1 MMAQRSP
8 ENEGPLTWIGNFPVY
23 VSTALAGVHGL
34 TLILTA
40 VAMAA
45 GAEEFLQ
52 SVAFSSQAF
61 TTDWS
66 LWQAG
71 SYAFV
76 HRPSYWLL
84 LVELYLLVAFGKE
97 IEGAEKIID
106 TLYFGGDYEMLF
118 ELIKADPKR
127 INEVRF
133 FIGYAGWDFEQL
145 NNEMKDHSWIAVTN
159 ISEKEILSTSSD
171 HFWKDCMTKQ
181 GSKFEMISNFPLNP
195 NEN

>member
-1 MMAQRSP
+1 MKKLDLSFHNKQKAVQGCVLLSDPFTQDPYFSRSAILLCRHNKKETFGFVLTNYIEIDLHKLDENMP
-8 ENEGPLTWIGNFPVY
+8 EIITKISFGGP
-23 VSTALAGVHGL
+23 
-34 TLILTA
+34 
-40 VAMAA
+40 
-45 GAEEFLQ
+45 
-52 SVAFSSQAF
+52 
-61 TTDWS
+61 
-66 LWQAG
+66 
-71 SYAFV
+71 
-76 HRPSYWLL
+76 
-84 LVELYLLVAFGKE
+84 VEKDNLFYIHTFGKE

-159 ISEKEILSTSSD
+159 ITEKEILSTSSD

>member
-1 MMAQRSP
+1 MKKLDLSFHNKQKAVQGCVLLSDPFTQDSYFSRSVILLCRHNKKETFGFVLTNYIEIDLHKLDENLP
-8 ENEGPLTWIGNFPVY
+8 EIITKISFGGP
-23 VSTALAGVHGL
+23 
-34 TLILTA
+34 
-40 VAMAA
+40 
-45 GAEEFLQ
+45 
-52 SVAFSSQAF
+52 
-61 TTDWS
+61 
-66 LWQAG
+66 
-71 SYAFV
+71 
-76 HRPSYWLL
+76 
-84 LVELYLLVAFGKE
+84 VEKDNLFYIHTFGKE

-159 ISEKEILSTSSD
+159 ITEKEILSTSSD

>member
-1 MMAQRSP
+1 MKKLDLSFHNKQKAVEGCVLLSDPFTQDPYFSRSAILLCRHNKKETFGFVLTNYIEIDLHKLDENMP
-8 ENEGPLTWIGNFPVY
+8 EIITKISFGGP
-23 VSTALAGVHGL
+23 
-34 TLILTA
+34 
-40 VAMAA
+40 
-45 GAEEFLQ
+45 
-52 SVAFSSQAF
+52 
-61 TTDWS
+61 
-66 LWQAG
+66 
-71 SYAFV
+71 
-76 HRPSYWLL
+76 
-84 LVELYLLVAFGKE
+84 VEKDNLFYIHTFGKE
-97 IEGAEKIID
+97 IEGAEKIMD

-133 FIGYAGWDFEQL
+133 FIGYAGWDFDQL

>member
-1 MMAQRSP
+1 MNIMKKLDLSFHNKQKAVQGCVLLSDPFTQDPYFSRSAILLCRHNKKETFGFVLTNYIEIDLHKLDDNLP
-8 ENEGPLTWIGNFPVY
+8 EIITKISFGGP
-23 VSTALAGVHGL
+23 
-34 TLILTA
+34 
-40 VAMAA
+40 
-45 GAEEFLQ
+45 
-52 SVAFSSQAF
+52 
-61 TTDWS
+61 
-66 LWQAG
+66 
-71 SYAFV
+71 
-76 HRPSYWLL
+76 
-84 LVELYLLVAFGKE
+84 VEKDNLFYIHTFGKE
-97 IEGAEKIID
+97 IEGAEKIMD

-171 HFWKDCMTKQ
+171 HFWKDCITKQ

>member
-1 MMAQRSP
+1 MKKLDLSFHNKQK
-8 ENEGPLTWIGNFPVY
+8 
-23 VSTALAGVHGL
+23 
-34 TLILTA
+34 A
-40 VAMAA
+40 VQ
-45 GAEEFLQ
+45 GC
-52 SVAFSSQAF
+52 
-61 TTDWS
+61 
-66 LWQAG
+66 
-71 SYAFV
+71 
-76 HRPSYWLL
+76 LL
-84 LVELYLLVAFGKE
+84 LSDPFTQDPYFSRSAILLCRHNKKETFGFVLTNYIEIDLHKLDENMPEIITKISFGGPVEKDNLFYIHTFGKE
-97 IEGAEKIID
+97 IEGAEKIMD

-118 ELIKADPKR
+118 ELIKAEPKR

>member
-1 MMAQRSP
+1 MKKLDLSFHNKQKAVQGCVLLSDPFTQYPYFSRSAILLCRHNKKETFGFVLTNYIEIDLHKLDDNLP
-8 ENEGPLTWIGNFPVY
+8 EIITKISFGGP
-23 VSTALAGVHGL
+23 
-34 TLILTA
+34 
-40 VAMAA
+40 
-45 GAEEFLQ
+45 
-52 SVAFSSQAF
+52 
-61 TTDWS
+61 
-66 LWQAG
+66 
-71 SYAFV
+71 
-76 HRPSYWLL
+76 
-84 LVELYLLVAFGKE
+84 VEKDNLFYIHTFGKE
-97 IEGAEKIID
+97 IEGAEKIMD

>member
-1 MMAQRSP
+1 MKKLDLSFHNKQKAVPGCVLLSDPFTQDPYFSRSAILLCRHNKKETFGFVLTNYIEIDLNKLDENMP
-8 ENEGPLTWIGNFPVY
+8 EIITKISFGGP
-23 VSTALAGVHGL
+23 
-34 TLILTA
+34 
-40 VAMAA
+40 
-45 GAEEFLQ
+45 
-52 SVAFSSQAF
+52 
-61 TTDWS
+61 
-66 LWQAG
+66 
-71 SYAFV
+71 
-76 HRPSYWLL
+76 
-84 LVELYLLVAFGKE
+84 VEKDNLFYIHTFGKE
-97 IEGAEKIID
+97 IEGAEKIMD

-118 ELIKADPKR
+118 ALIKAEPKR
-127 INEVRF
+127 INQVRF

>member
-1 MMAQRSP
+1 MKKLDLSFHNKQKAVQGCVLLSDPFTQDPYFSRSAILLCRHNKKETFGFVLTNYIEIDLNKLDENMP
-8 ENEGPLTWIGNFPVY
+8 EIITKISFGGP
-23 VSTALAGVHGL
+23 
-34 TLILTA
+34 
-40 VAMAA
+40 
-45 GAEEFLQ
+45 
-52 SVAFSSQAF
+52 
-61 TTDWS
+61 
-66 LWQAG
+66 
-71 SYAFV
+71 
-76 HRPSYWLL
+76 
-84 LVELYLLVAFGKE
+84 VEKDNLFYIHTFGKE
-97 IEGAEKIID
+97 IEGSEKIID

-159 ISEKEILSTSSD
+159 ITEKEILSTSSD

>member
-1 MMAQRSP
+1 MKKLDLSFHNKQKAVQGCVLLSDPFTQDSYFSRSAILLCRHNKKETFGFVLTNYIEIDLHKLDENLP
-8 ENEGPLTWIGNFPVY
+8 EIITKISFGGP
-23 VSTALAGVHGL
+23 
-34 TLILTA
+34 
-40 VAMAA
+40 
-45 GAEEFLQ
+45 
-52 SVAFSSQAF
+52 
-61 TTDWS
+61 
-66 LWQAG
+66 
-71 SYAFV
+71 
-76 HRPSYWLL
+76 
-84 LVELYLLVAFGKE
+84 VEKDNLFYIHTFGKE
-97 IEGAEKIID
+97 IEGAEQIID

-159 ISEKEILSTSSD
+159 ITEKEILSTSSD

>member
-1 MMAQRSP
+1 MKKLDLSFHNKQKAVQGCVLLSDPFTQDPYFSRSAILLCRHNKKETFGFVLTNYIEIDLNKLDENMP
-8 ENEGPLTWIGNFPVY
+8 EIITKISFGGP
-23 VSTALAGVHGL
+23 
-34 TLILTA
+34 
-40 VAMAA
+40 
-45 GAEEFLQ
+45 
-52 SVAFSSQAF
+52 
-61 TTDWS
+61 
-66 LWQAG
+66 
-71 SYAFV
+71 
-76 HRPSYWLL
+76 
-84 LVELYLLVAFGKE
+84 VEKDNLFYIHTFGKE
-97 IEGAEKIID
+97 IEGAEKIMD

-118 ELIKADPKR
+118 ELIKAEPKR
-127 INEVRF
+127 INQVRF

>member
-1 MMAQRSP
+1 MKKLDLSFHNKQKAVKGCVLLSDPFTQDPYFSRSAILLCRHNKKETFGFVLTNYIEIDLHKLDDNLP
-8 ENEGPLTWIGNFPVY
+8 EIITKISFGGP
-23 VSTALAGVHGL
+23 
-34 TLILTA
+34 
-40 VAMAA
+40 
-45 GAEEFLQ
+45 
-52 SVAFSSQAF
+52 
-61 TTDWS
+61 
-66 LWQAG
+66 
-71 SYAFV
+71 
-76 HRPSYWLL
+76 
-84 LVELYLLVAFGKE
+84 VEKDNLFYIHTFGKE
-97 IEGAEKIID
+97 IEGAEKIMD

>member
-1 MMAQRSP
+1 MKKLDLSFHNKQKAVEGCVLLSDPFTQDPYFSRSAILLCRHNKKETFGFVLTNYIEIDLNKLDENMP
-8 ENEGPLTWIGNFPVY
+8 EIITKISFGGP
-23 VSTALAGVHGL
+23 
-34 TLILTA
+34 
-40 VAMAA
+40 
-45 GAEEFLQ
+45 
-52 SVAFSSQAF
+52 
-61 TTDWS
+61 
-66 LWQAG
+66 
-71 SYAFV
+71 
-76 HRPSYWLL
+76 
-84 LVELYLLVAFGKE
+84 VEKDNLFYIHTFGKE
-97 IEGAEKIID
+97 IEGAEKIMD

-118 ELIKADPKR
+118 ELIKAEPKR

>member
-1 MMAQRSP
+1 MKKLDLSFHNKQKAVEGCVLLSDPFTQDPYFSRSAILLCRHNKKETFGFVLTNYIEIDLHKLDENMP
-8 ENEGPLTWIGNFPVY
+8 EIITKISFGGP
-23 VSTALAGVHGL
+23 
-34 TLILTA
+34 
-40 VAMAA
+40 
-45 GAEEFLQ
+45 
-52 SVAFSSQAF
+52 
-61 TTDWS
+61 
-66 LWQAG
+66 
-71 SYAFV
+71 
-76 HRPSYWLL
+76 
-84 LVELYLLVAFGKE
+84 VEKDNLFYIHTFGKE
-97 IEGAEKIID
+97 IEGAEKIMD

-118 ELIKADPKR
+118 ELIKAEPKR
-127 INEVRF
+127 INQVRF

>member
-1 MMAQRSP
+1 MKKLDLSFHNKQKAVQGSVLLSDPFTQDPYFSRSAILLCKHNKKETFGFVLTNYIEIDLHKLDENMP
-8 ENEGPLTWIGNFPVY
+8 EITTKISFGGP
-23 VSTALAGVHGL
+23 
-34 TLILTA
+34 
-40 VAMAA
+40 
-45 GAEEFLQ
+45 
-52 SVAFSSQAF
+52 
-61 TTDWS
+61 
-66 LWQAG
+66 
-71 SYAFV
+71 
-76 HRPSYWLL
+76 
-84 LVELYLLVAFGKE
+84 VEKDNLFYIHTFGKE

-106 TLYFGGDYEMLF
+106 SLYFGGDYEMLF

-145 NNEMKDHSWIAVTN
+145 NNEMKEHSWIAVTN
-159 ISEKEILSTSSD
+159 ITEKEILSTSSD

>member
-1 MMAQRSP
+1 MKKLDLSFHNKQKAVEGCVLLSDPFTKDPYFSRSAILLCRHNKKETFGFVLTNYIEIDLHKLDENMP
-8 ENEGPLTWIGNFPVY
+8 EIITKISFGGP
-23 VSTALAGVHGL
+23 
-34 TLILTA
+34 
-40 VAMAA
+40 
-45 GAEEFLQ
+45 
-52 SVAFSSQAF
+52 
-61 TTDWS
+61 
-66 LWQAG
+66 
-71 SYAFV
+71 
-76 HRPSYWLL
+76 
-84 LVELYLLVAFGKE
+84 VEKDNLFYIHTFGKE
-97 IEGAEKIID
+97 IEGAEKIMD

>member
-1 MMAQRSP
+1 MKKLDLSFHNKQKAVQGCVLLSDPFTQDPYFSRSAILLCRHNKKETFGFVLTNYIEIDLHKLDENMP
-8 ENEGPLTWIGNFPVY
+8 EIITKISFGGP
-23 VSTALAGVHGL
+23 
-34 TLILTA
+34 
-40 VAMAA
+40 
-45 GAEEFLQ
+45 
-52 SVAFSSQAF
+52 
-61 TTDWS
+61 
-66 LWQAG
+66 
-71 SYAFV
+71 
-76 HRPSYWLL
+76 
-84 LVELYLLVAFGKE
+84 VEKDNLFYIHTFGKE
-97 IEGAEKIID
+97 IEGAEQIID

-159 ISEKEILSTSSD
+159 ITEKEILSTSSD

>member
-1 MMAQRSP
+1 MKKLDLSFHNKQKAVEGCVLLSDPFTQDPYFSRSAILLCRHNKKETFGFVLTNYIEIDLHKLDENMP
-8 ENEGPLTWIGNFPVY
+8 EIITKISFGGP
-23 VSTALAGVHGL
+23 
-34 TLILTA
+34 
-40 VAMAA
+40 
-45 GAEEFLQ
+45 
-52 SVAFSSQAF
+52 
-61 TTDWS
+61 
-66 LWQAG
+66 
-71 SYAFV
+71 
-76 HRPSYWLL
+76 
-84 LVELYLLVAFGKE
+84 VEKDNLFYIHTFGKE
-97 IEGAEKIID
+97 IEGAEKIMD

>member
-1 MMAQRSP
+1 MKKLDLSFQNKQKAVQGCVLLSDPFTQDPYFSRSAILLCRHNKKETFGFVLTNYIEIDLHKLDENLP
-8 ENEGPLTWIGNFPVY
+8 EIITKISFGGP
-23 VSTALAGVHGL
+23 
-34 TLILTA
+34 
-40 VAMAA
+40 
-45 GAEEFLQ
+45 
-52 SVAFSSQAF
+52 
-61 TTDWS
+61 
-66 LWQAG
+66 
-71 SYAFV
+71 
-76 HRPSYWLL
+76 
-84 LVELYLLVAFGKE
+84 VEKDNLFYIHTFGKE

-159 ISEKEILSTSSD
+159 ITEKEILSTSSD

>member
-1 MMAQRSP
+1 MKKLDLSFHNKQKAVQGCVLLSDPFTQDPYFSRSAILLCRHNKKETFGFVLTNYIEIDLHKLDDNLP
-8 ENEGPLTWIGNFPVY
+8 EIITKISFGGP
-23 VSTALAGVHGL
+23 
-34 TLILTA
+34 
-40 VAMAA
+40 
-45 GAEEFLQ
+45 
-52 SVAFSSQAF
+52 
-61 TTDWS
+61 
-66 LWQAG
+66 
-71 SYAFV
+71 
-76 HRPSYWLL
+76 
-84 LVELYLLVAFGKE
+84 VEKDNLFYIHTFGKE
-97 IEGAEKIID
+97 IEGAEKIMD

>member
-1 MMAQRSP
+1 
-8 ENEGPLTWIGNFPVY
+8 
-23 VSTALAGVHGL
+23 
-34 TLILTA
+34 
-40 VAMAA
+40 
-45 GAEEFLQ
+45 
-52 SVAFSSQAF
+52 
-61 TTDWS
+61 
-66 LWQAG
+66 
-71 SYAFV
+71 
-76 HRPSYWLL
+76 
-84 LVELYLLVAFGKE
+84 
-97 IEGAEKIID
+97 
-106 TLYFGGDYEMLF
+106 MLF

>member
-1 MMAQRSP
+1 MKKLDLSFHNKQKAVQGCVLLSDPFTQDPYFSRSAILLCRHNKKETFGFVLTNYIEIDLHKLDENMP
-8 ENEGPLTWIGNFPVY
+8 EIITKISFGGP
-23 VSTALAGVHGL
+23 
-34 TLILTA
+34 
-40 VAMAA
+40 
-45 GAEEFLQ
+45 
-52 SVAFSSQAF
+52 
-61 TTDWS
+61 
-66 LWQAG
+66 
-71 SYAFV
+71 
-76 HRPSYWLL
+76 
-84 LVELYLLVAFGKE
+84 VEKDNLFYIHTFGKE
-97 IEGAEKIID
+97 IEGAEKIMD

-118 ELIKADPKR
+118 ELIKAEPKR
-127 INEVRF
+127 INQVRF

>member
-1 MMAQRSP
+1 MKKLDLSFHNKQKAVQGCVLLSDPFTQDSYFSRSAILLCRHNKKETFGFVLTNYIEIDLNKLDENMP
-8 ENEGPLTWIGNFPVY
+8 EIITKISFGGP
-23 VSTALAGVHGL
+23 
-34 TLILTA
+34 
-40 VAMAA
+40 
-45 GAEEFLQ
+45 
-52 SVAFSSQAF
+52 
-61 TTDWS
+61 
-66 LWQAG
+66 
-71 SYAFV
+71 
-76 HRPSYWLL
+76 
-84 LVELYLLVAFGKE
+84 VEKDNLFYIHTFGKE

-133 FIGYAGWDFEQL
+133 FIGYAGWDFDQL

-159 ISEKEILSTSSD
+159 ITEKEILSTSSD

>member
-1 MMAQRSP
+1 MKKLDLSFHNKQKAVQGCVLLSDPFTQDPYFSRSAILLCRHNKKETFGFVLTNYIEIDLHKLDENMP
-8 ENEGPLTWIGNFPVY
+8 EIITKISFGGP
-23 VSTALAGVHGL
+23 
-34 TLILTA
+34 
-40 VAMAA
+40 
-45 GAEEFLQ
+45 
-52 SVAFSSQAF
+52 
-61 TTDWS
+61 
-66 LWQAG
+66 
-71 SYAFV
+71 
-76 HRPSYWLL
+76 
-84 LVELYLLVAFGKE
+84 VEKDNLFYIHTFGKE
-97 IEGAEKIID
+97 IEGSEKIID

-159 ISEKEILSTSSD
+159 ITEKEILSTSSD

>member
-1 MMAQRSP
+1 MKKLDLSFHNKQKAVQGCVLLSDPFTQDPYFSRSAILLCRHNKKETFGFVLTNYIEIDLHKLDENMP
-8 ENEGPLTWIGNFPVY
+8 EIITKISFGGP
-23 VSTALAGVHGL
+23 
-34 TLILTA
+34 
-40 VAMAA
+40 
-45 GAEEFLQ
+45 
-52 SVAFSSQAF
+52 
-61 TTDWS
+61 
-66 LWQAG
+66 
-71 SYAFV
+71 
-76 HRPSYWLL
+76 
-84 LVELYLLVAFGKE
+84 VEKDNLFYIHSFGKE
-97 IEGAEKIID
+97 IEGAEKIMD

-118 ELIKADPKR
+118 ELIKAEPKR
-127 INEVRF
+127 INQVRF

>member
-1 MMAQRSP
+1 MKKLDLSFHNKQKAVPGCVLLSDPFTQDPYFSRSAILLCRHNKKETFGFVLTNYIEIDLHKLDENMP
-8 ENEGPLTWIGNFPVY
+8 EIITKISFGGP
-23 VSTALAGVHGL
+23 
-34 TLILTA
+34 
-40 VAMAA
+40 
-45 GAEEFLQ
+45 
-52 SVAFSSQAF
+52 
-61 TTDWS
+61 
-66 LWQAG
+66 
-71 SYAFV
+71 
-76 HRPSYWLL
+76 
-84 LVELYLLVAFGKE
+84 VEKDNLFYIHTFGKE
-97 IEGAEKIID
+97 IEGAEKIMD

-118 ELIKADPKR
+118 ELIKAEPKR
-127 INEVRF
+127 INQVRF

>member
-1 MMAQRSP
+1 MKKFDLSFHNKQKAVQGCVLLSDPFTQDSYFSRSAILLCRHNKKETFGFVLTNYIEIDLHKLDENLP
-8 ENEGPLTWIGNFPVY
+8 EIITKISFGGP
-23 VSTALAGVHGL
+23 
-34 TLILTA
+34 
-40 VAMAA
+40 
-45 GAEEFLQ
+45 
-52 SVAFSSQAF
+52 
-61 TTDWS
+61 
-66 LWQAG
+66 
-71 SYAFV
+71 
-76 HRPSYWLL
+76 
-84 LVELYLLVAFGKE
+84 VEKDNLFYIHTFGKE
-97 IEGAEKIID
+97 IEGAEQIID

-159 ISEKEILSTSSD
+159 ITEKEILSTSSD

>member
-1 MMAQRSP
+1 MKKLDLSFHNKQKAVPGCVLLSDPFTQDPYFSRSAILLCRHNKKETFGFVLTNYIEIDLNKLDENMP
-8 ENEGPLTWIGNFPVY
+8 EIITKISFGGP
-23 VSTALAGVHGL
+23 
-34 TLILTA
+34 
-40 VAMAA
+40 
-45 GAEEFLQ
+45 
-52 SVAFSSQAF
+52 
-61 TTDWS
+61 
-66 LWQAG
+66 
-71 SYAFV
+71 
-76 HRPSYWLL
+76 
-84 LVELYLLVAFGKE
+84 VEKDNLFYIHTFGKE

-118 ELIKADPKR
+118 ELIKAEPKR

-159 ISEKEILSTSSD
+159 ITEKEILSTSSD

>member
-1 MMAQRSP
+1 MKKLDLSFHNKQKAVQGCVLLSDPFTQDPYFSRSAILLCRHNNKETFGFVLTNYIEIDLNKLDENMP
-8 ENEGPLTWIGNFPVY
+8 EIITKISFGGP
-23 VSTALAGVHGL
+23 
-34 TLILTA
+34 
-40 VAMAA
+40 
-45 GAEEFLQ
+45 
-52 SVAFSSQAF
+52 
-61 TTDWS
+61 
-66 LWQAG
+66 
-71 SYAFV
+71 
-76 HRPSYWLL
+76 
-84 LVELYLLVAFGKE
+84 VEKDNLFYIHTFGKE

-159 ISEKEILSTSSD
+159 ITEKEILSTSSD